1 MQGVWQYFSFNSLIG
16 EVEKWGIRE
25 LGSYRLIIFLIAKNI
40 IIISFIP
47 EIRLNPLDKSSV

>member
-47 EIRLNPLDKSSV
+47 EINKSPMIF